1 MLDNPART
9 IRAEEARTLLATGNG
24 VEDSK
29 ALSDDPVNRIMDRL
43 GPIIVG
49 IFILAGASLG
59 LAEASG
65 FRFVESIL
73 GPGFG
78 LHGTGVL
85 VYVMSGFAYACFG
98 GIAGMIVA
106 LAVNAVLSVIIAIGR

>member
-1 MLDNPART
+1 VLNNPARMVGNDET
-9 IRAEEARTLLATGNG
+9 SSLAGNGGG

-29 ALSDDPVNRIMDRL
+29 ALSDDPVNKIMDRL

-49 IFILAGASLG
+49 LFILAGITLG

-65 FRFVESIL
+65 FHLIESIL

-78 LHGTGVL
+78 LHGTGAL